1 MIEKTETIDT
11 HKIKIKIMNELSF
24 SKFYNLKESTT
35 KLGPVY
41 HGGAWDGSKQI
52 KTNGRGAL
60 GQGAYFTPDMKIA
73 EQYAKESGMPY
84 VVEAFLHIMNPLVIH
99 TNTGEMSHP
108 CVDALVQLGVDK
120 DKSVAMVEK
129 IEDQYGYVGKQ
140 ISSRAIPQGYDGI
153 LQYFNNRLREIVV
166 WNPTQV
172 QQTKTISLNGQN

>member
-60 GQGAYFTPDMKIA
+60 GLI
-73 EQYAKESGMPY
+73 
-84 VVEAFLHIMNPLVIH
+84 
-99 TNTGEMSHP
+99 
-108 CVDALVQLGVDK
+108 
-120 DKSVAMVEK
+120 
-129 IEDQYGYVGKQ
+129 
-140 ISSRAIPQGYDGI
+140 
-153 LQYFNNRLREIVV
+153 
-166 WNPTQV
+166 
-172 QQTKTISLNGQN
+172 